1 MPSNAARNRRDYYT
15 RMGVSVV
22 SSLAHL
28 ARLIAHA
35 PNRHS
40 DRGGNFI
47 EYALLVSLIAAACVL
62 AVTLFGNRTQDVFDA
77 GSAVLVTTP

>member
-1 MPSNAARNRRDYYT
+1 MASHAARNRRDIYT
-15 RMGVSVV
+15 RICVSVV

-28 ARLIAHA
+28 VSLIAPA
-35 PNRHS
+35 PKRRS

-47 EYALLVSLIAAACVL
+47 EYALLVSLIAAACVV

-77 GSAVLVTTP
+77 GSAVLVSTP